1 MLKPQTRPS
10 ATEAMGH
17 EWVASKH
24 AEHLKL
30 SFSGQS
36 IGSDELNALACCSE
50 VSSDLEDVTTTMQI
64 LQAESQRHSAPT
76 LVHALFAKPVISVS
90 T

>member
-1 MLKPQTRPS
+1 MLKPEARPS

-24 AEHLKL
+24 ADHLKL

-36 IGSDELNALACCSE
+36 IGSDELNALACCGE
-50 VSSDLEDVTTTMQI
+50 VSSDLRYS
-64 LQAESQRHSAPT
+64 LQT
-76 LVHALFAKPVISVS
+76 L
-90 T
+90 

>member
-1 MLKPQTRPS
+1 MLKPVARSS

-24 AEHLKL
+24 SEHLKL
-30 SFSGQS
+30 SLSGQS

-64 LQAESQRHSAPT
+64 LQQNHRATARPRWFMLSSQSP
-76 LVHALFAKPVISVS
+76 
-90 T
+90 